1 MSIETLRRDGC
12 RIGDELIIDAAAE
25 SLRQAA
31 TRVLSVEVGAITPD
45 ELPAPAPAPSAPD
58 NMDVEAPAPLSL
70 DELLEEDEE
79 SARRR
84 REVEV
89 EEARRLAAAP
99 TAAAIREAYAR
110 EQGAKK
116 EAPAGERKLFGD
128 ATNTAPRGA

>member
-1 MSIETLRRDGC
+1 MAASIETLRRDGC

-110 EQGAKK
+110 E
-116 EAPAGERKLFGD
+116 
-128 ATNTAPRGA
+128 